1 MLESPQHCMLKCNA
15 GKYPNTAFA
24 GALGI
29 RELCR
34 KNSCWKTINLAQSN
48 RDFNEGQFYDH
59 LVHPS
64 VPWEYAGSDFLTIK
78 LEKLKACPKFHGIY
92 HLTC

>member
-1 MLESPQHCMLKCNA
+1 MLESTLILRLLGLWGSESFAEKIPV
-15 GKYPNTAFA
+15 GKQ
-24 GALGI
+24 
-29 RELCR
+29 
-34 KNSCWKTINLAQSN
+34 SINLAQSN